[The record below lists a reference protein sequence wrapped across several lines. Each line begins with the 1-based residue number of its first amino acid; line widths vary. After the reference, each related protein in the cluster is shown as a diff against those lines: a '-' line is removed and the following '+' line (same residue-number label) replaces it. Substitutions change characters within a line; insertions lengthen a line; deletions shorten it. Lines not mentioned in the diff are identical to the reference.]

1 MVTPSFLQPGDS
13 IGIVAPARSISA
25 HELND
30 AVRLY
35 ESWGLKVKYGNNLYK
50 KNNQFAG
57 TDRERAGDF
66 QKMLDDDEIKAIFC
80 ARGGYGTVRIM
91 EYLSFEFF
99 VKNPRWIAGFSD
111 ITVLHSYINHALKI
125 KTLHTPMPY
134 NITKEIADNPEI
146 SRLKEILF
154 GKNHEL
160 TWEGTASK
168 PLKNTIKGKLTGGN
182 LSVIYSLRGTPYDID
197 TTDKILFIE
206 DVDEYLYH
214 IDRMMMNLKAGG
226 KLSNLRALIVGGMT
240 DMNDNRIPYGQNAY
254 EIIRSITDQYNYPV
268 IFDFPAGHSEKN
280 SPLIM
285 GDTVTIK
292 QEQNGLFHMAF
303 NT

>member
-13 IGIVAPARSISA
+13 VGIVAPARSISN
-25 HELND
+25 HEINN
-30 AVRLY
+30 AVKLY
-35 ESWGLKVKYGNNLYK
+35 ESWGLKVQYGDNLYN

-57 TDRERAGDF
+57 TDRERAVDF

-91 EYLSFEFF
+91 EYLSFETF
-99 VKNPRWIAGFSD
+99 VKNPIWIAGFSD

-125 KTLHTPMPY
+125 KTLHAPMPY
-134 NITKEIADNPEI
+134 NIVKGIDDSPEVG
-146 SRLKEILF
+146 RLKDVLF
-154 GKNHEL
+154 GKNYEL
-160 TWEGTASK
+160 NWEGNVNR
-168 PLKNTIKGKLTGGN
+168 PLKNPIKGKLTGGN

-214 IDRMMMNLKAGG
+214 IDRMMMNLKLGG
-226 KLSNLRALIVGGMT
+226 KLANLRALIVGGMT
-240 DMNDNRIPYGQNAY
+240 DMNDNKISYGQNAY
-254 EIIRSITDQYNYPV
+254 EIINSVTAQYDYPV
-268 IFDFPAGHSEKN
+268 IFDLPAGHSRKN

-285 GDTVTIK
+285 GDTVTIE
-292 QEQNGLFHMAF
+292 QERGNLFRMSF
-303 NT
+303 NA